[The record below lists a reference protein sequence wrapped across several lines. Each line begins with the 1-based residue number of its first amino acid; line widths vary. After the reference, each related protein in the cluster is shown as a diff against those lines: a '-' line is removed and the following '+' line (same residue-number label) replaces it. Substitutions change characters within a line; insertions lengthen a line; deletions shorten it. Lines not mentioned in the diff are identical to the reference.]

1 MEDLSRERIDVDMI
15 KPSGP
20 GFPGV
25 DNRLMSLQLVER
37 GLTDSAMLTARGEV
51 VQPSD
56 ELHEKPILVERGSFR
71 RATKL
76 TIDGEVA

>member
-37 GLTDSAMLTARGEV
+37 GLTDSAMLTARGE
-51 VQPSD
+51 
-56 ELHEKPILVERGSFR
+56 LHEKPILVERGSFR